1 MAEQIGKPEGQ
12 TFTMASQK
20 MWRANLAAIL
30 AIVSIFA
37 LGSFAS
43 PQSPNSAE
51 IPVVKGGAGSCSADF
66 VVSDASGKGI
76 YNAKIVIQL
85 KYGFMGLHRLDATVS
100 TNFDGK
106 ARIEGL
112 PEQIKKTAEF
122 TVSNGG
128 QSKSLP
134 FDPAAECQSRHDIT
148 LN

>member
-1 MAEQIGKPEGQ
+1 MHISQGIG
-12 TFTMASQK
+12 
-20 MWRANLAAIL
+20 RAVWVACLL
-30 AIVSIFA
+30 TVSIFA
-37 LGSFAS
+37 PGSFAS

-112 PEQIKKTAEF
+112 PEQIKKSAEF
-122 TVSNGG
+122 TVSHGE

-134 FDPAAECQSRHDIT
+134 FDPEAECQSRHEVT
-148 LN
+148 LNEK

>member
-1 MAEQIGKPEGQ
+1 MQISQATGR
-12 TFTMASQK
+12 TFWVACLLT
-20 MWRANLAAIL
+20 
-30 AIVSIFA
+30 VSFFA
-37 LGSFAS
+37 PGSFAS
-43 PQSPNSAE
+43 PQSPNSVE

-112 PEQIKKTAEF
+112 PEQIKKSAEF
-122 TVSNGG
+122 TVSHGE

-134 FDPAAECQSRHDIT
+134 FDPAAECQSQHEIT
-148 LN
+148 LNEK